1 MKINCLVSEDYT
13 SKANEW
19 FKRGKEEKDIFVK
32 FILYYI
38 SFEVLIKLKN
48 LDKYSLN
55 NSIKDNLFKK
65 IDQNIIENLKKILD
79 TEPLMNMQN
88 NSKPSVKLDNI
99 QDFKNI
105 LKFINYGRNN
115 LFHGDKG
122 LEIERDRMIV
132 KFGCQILEKLIESIQ
147 LYV

>member
-1 MKINCLVSEDYT
+1 MKINCLASEKYT

-19 FKRGKEEKDIFVK
+19 FKRGKEEEKDIFVK

-38 SFEVLIKLKN
+38 SFEVLKKLKY

-55 NSIKDNLFKK
+55 NSIKDNFFNK

-79 TEPLMNMQN
+79 AEPLKNMQN

-115 LFHGDKG
+115 LFHGDKSWN
-122 LEIERDRMIV
+122 IERDRMIV
-132 KFGCQILEKLIESIQ
+132 RFGCQILEKLIESIQ
-147 LYV
+147 L